1 MDELVGSAPVPHR
14 TAHIDE
20 SDSNSSHIANRSS
33 NIANFCVSSPFVALS
48 IGSSDDQ
55 DAAALQNA
63 ADKDVASPLPN
74 IPVLESGKSGKSG
87 KSLNQAECNTPEIV
101 SGPILFAFTF
111 TSDVDE
117 D

>member
-1 MDELVGSAPVPHR
+1 MDELVGPAPVPHR

-33 NIANFCVSSPFVALS
+33 NIANFCISSPFVALS

-55 DAAALQNA
+55 DVAVLQNA
-63 ADKDVASPLPN
+63 ADKDVASPLSN
-74 IPVLESGKSGKSG
+74 IPVLESGKSG